1 MRSLVVDDEADARAR
16 LIRLLG
22 AHPEVAVIGEAQDGL
37 EAIEKIEELRPD
49 LLFLDIEMPGLK
61 GFEVLRSIPSAIEIP
76 LVIFITGYDQHAL
89 AAFEANALAYLLKP
103 IEPERLSFAI
113 ERSSKLCA
121 LSAEKGRE
129 REKILRAT
137 GEAPK
142 TGAAV
147 AGTSPAGTLRQ
158 IVCRKN
164 GRALL
169 VPAEQILWFQVR
181 DGIVHAMTANDSF
194 WVNYPLAELE
204 AALPPH
210 EFFRARR
217 EVLVN
222 ISQIKE
228 IKPYFKSS
236 FLLIM
241 SDAAS
246 TEIAVSE
253 RQARPLR
260 QRLPGL

>member
-1 MRSLVVDDEADARAR
+1 MRSLVIDDEADARAR

-37 EAIEKIEELRPD
+37 EAVEKIEELRPD

-61 GFEVLRSIPSAIEIP
+61 GFEVLRSIPSSIEIP
-76 LVIFITGYDQHAL
+76 LVIFTTGYDQHAM
-89 AAFEANALAYLLKP
+89 AAFDANALAYLLKP
-103 IEPERLSFAI
+103 IEPERLSLAI
-113 ERSSKLCA
+113 ERSSKLCSA
-121 LSAEKGRE
+121 SAEKEKE
-129 REKILRAT
+129 RESILRAT

-142 TGAAV
+142 T
-147 AGTSPAGTLRQ
+147 LRK

-169 VPAEQILWFQVR
+169 VPAEQILWFQVH
-181 DGIVHAMTANDSF
+181 DGIVHATTVKDSF
-194 WVNYPLAELE
+194 WVNYQLSELE
-204 AALPPH
+204 AALP

-222 ISQIKE
+222 MSRIKE
-228 IKPYFKSS
+228 IRPYFKSS
-236 FLLIM
+236 FLLVM

-246 TEIAVSE
+246 TEIPVSE

>member
-1 MRSLVVDDEADARAR
+1 MRCLVIDDEADARAR

-22 AHPEVAVIGEAQDGL
+22 AHAEVAVIGEAQDGL

-61 GFEVLRSIPSAIEIP
+61 GFELLRSIPSAIEIP
-76 LVIFITGYDQHAL
+76 LVIFTTGYNQHAL

-103 IEPERLSFAI
+103 IEPERLSVAV
-113 ERSSKLCA
+113 ERASKLCF
-121 LSAEKGRE
+121 LSAEK
-129 REKILRAT
+129 EKQRYSILRAA
-137 GEAPK
+137 GEAQK
-142 TGAAV
+142 
-147 AGTSPAGTLRQ
+147 TLRQ
-158 IVCRKN
+158 IVCRKT

-169 VPAEQILWFQVR
+169 VPSEQILWFEVQ
-181 DGIVHAMTANDSF
+181 DGIVHATTAKDSY
-194 WVNYPLAELE
+194 WVNYQLAELE
-204 AALPPH
+204 AALPPDV
-210 EFFRARR
+210 FFRARR

-222 ISQIKE
+222 ITKIKE

-236 FLLIM
+236 FLLVM

>member
-1 MRSLVVDDEADARAR
+1 MRSLVIDDEADARAR

-37 EAIEKIEELRPD
+37 EAIEKIEGLRPD

-61 GFEVLRSIPSAIEIP
+61 GFEVLRSILSAIEIP
-76 LVIFITGYDQHAL
+76 IVIFTTGYDQHAL
-89 AAFEANALAYLLKP
+89 AAFQAHALAYLLKP
-103 IEPERLSFAI
+103 IEAERLSVAI
-113 ERSSKLCA
+113 ERSNKLCF
-121 LSAEKGRE
+121 LSAEREKE
-129 REKILRAT
+129 RESILRAT
-137 GEAPK
+137 GEAPR
-142 TGAAV
+142 
-147 AGTSPAGTLRQ
+147 TLRK

-169 VPAEQILWFQVR
+169 VPSEQILWFEVQN
-181 DGIVHAMTANDSF
+181 GIVRAITGKDSF
-194 WVNYPLAELE
+194 WVNYQLAELE
-204 AALPPH
+204 AALPQE

-236 FLLIM
+236 FLLVM

>member
-1 MRSLVVDDEADARAR
+1 MRSLVIDDEADARAR

-76 LVIFITGYDQHAL
+76 LVIFTTGYDQHAL

-103 IEPERLSFAI
+103 IEPERLSVAI
-113 ERSSKLCA
+113 ERSSKLCS
-121 LSAEKGRE
+121 LSAEREKE
-129 REKILRAT
+129 RESILRAT

-142 TGAAV
+142 T
-147 AGTSPAGTLRQ
+147 LRK
-158 IVCRKN
+158 IVCRKD

-169 VPAEQILWFQVR
+169 VPSEQILWFQVQ
-181 DGIVHAMTANDSF
+181 DGIVRATTAKDSF
-194 WVNYPLAELE
+194 WVNYQLAELE
-204 AALPPH
+204 AALPD

-222 ISQIKE
+222 MSQIKE

-241 SDAAS
+241 ADAAS

>member
-1 MRSLVVDDEADARAR
+1 MRSLVIDDEADARAR

-37 EAIEKIEELRPD
+37 DAIEKIEELRPD

-61 GFEVLRSIPSAIEIP
+61 GFEVLRSIRPPSRSRSSSSPRGTTSTPSRP
-76 LVIFITGYDQHAL
+76 L
-89 AAFEANALAYLLKP
+89 EANALAYLLKP
-103 IEPERLSFAI
+103 IEPERLSFAV
-113 ERSSKLCA
+113 ERSSKLCS
-121 LSAEKGRE
+121 LSAEKERE
-129 REKILRAT
+129 RENILRAT

-142 TGAAV
+142 T
-147 AGTSPAGTLRQ
+147 LRK

-169 VPAEQILWFQVR
+169 VPSEQILWFQVQ
-181 DGIVHAMTANDSF
+181 DGIVHARTAKDSF
-194 WVNYPLAELE
+194 WVNYQLAELE

-222 ISQIKE
+222 MSQIKE

>member
-1 MRSLVVDDEADARAR
+1 MRCLVIDDELDARAR

-22 AHPEVAVIGEAQDGL
+22 AHPEVAVAAEAQDGL
-37 EAIEKIEELRPD
+37 DAIEKIEQLRPD
-49 LLFLDIEMPGLK
+49 LLFLDIEMPGLN
-61 GFEVLRSIPSAIEIP
+61 GFEVLRSIRSAIEIP
-76 LVIFITGYDQHAL
+76 LVIFTTGYDHHAL

-113 ERSSKLCA
+113 ERSSKLCS
-121 LSAEKGRE
+121 LSGE
-129 REKILRAT
+129 REKERENILRAT
-137 GEAPK
+137 GETP
-142 TGAAV
+142 T
-147 AGTSPAGTLRQ
+147 TLRK

-169 VPAEQILWFQVR
+169 VPSEQILWFHVQ
-181 DGIVHAMTANDSF
+181 DGIVHAMTAKDSY
-194 WVNYPLAELE
+194 WVNYQLAELE

-222 ISQIKE
+222 IAQIKE

-260 QRLPGL
+260 LRLPGL

>member
-1 MRSLVVDDEADARAR
+1 MRSLVIDDEADARAR

-22 AHPEVAVIGEAQDGL
+22 AHPEVVVIGEAQDGL

-61 GFEVLRSIPSAIEIP
+61 GFEVLRSIPSAEIP
-76 LVIFITGYDQHAL
+76 LVIFTTGYDQHAL

-103 IEPERLSFAI
+103 IEPERLSVAI
-113 ERSSKLCA
+113 ERSSKLCS
-121 LSAEKGRE
+121 LSPEKEKQRE
-129 REKILRAT
+129 SILRAT

-142 TGAAV
+142 T
-147 AGTSPAGTLRQ
+147 LRK
-158 IVCRKN
+158 IVCRKD

-169 VPAEQILWFQVR
+169 VPLEQILWFQVQ
-181 DGIVHAMTANDSF
+181 DGIVHATTAKGSF
-194 WVNYPLAELE
+194 WVNYQLAELE
-204 AALPPH
+204 AALPPE

-222 ISQIKE
+222 MSRIKE

-236 FLLIM
+236 FLLVM

>member
-1 MRSLVVDDEADARAR
+1 MRSLVIDDEADARAR

-61 GFEVLRSIPSAIEIP
+61 GFEVLRSIPS
-76 LVIFITGYDQHAL
+76 VIFTTGYDQHAL
-89 AAFEANALAYLLKP
+89 AAFESNALAYLLKP
-103 IEPERLSFAI
+103 IEPERLSVAI
-113 ERSSKLCA
+113 ERSSKLC
-121 LSAEKGRE
+121 SPSGEKEKE
-129 REKILRAT
+129 RASILRAT

-142 TGAAV
+142 T
-147 AGTSPAGTLRQ
+147 LRK
-158 IVCRKN
+158 IVCRKD

-169 VPAEQILWFQVR
+169 VPAEQILWFQVQ
-181 DGIVHAMTANDSF
+181 DGIVHATTAKDSF
-194 WVNYPLAELE
+194 WVNYQLAELE
-204 AALPPH
+204 AALPPE

-222 ISQIKE
+222 VSRIKE

-236 FLLIM
+236 FLLVM